1 MWNTFEVT
9 YISVFVLR
17 MARLSLFA
25 CGLLVLNYVSVCSS
39 ATTCTEMSACT
50 ANCDGKK
57 IDVSSLYKA
66 VYVHSNTVYIIIY
79 KLFSIIAVNLYQMTS
94 MTMYLHVLT
103 RFVTRTRMLL

>member
-39 ATTCTEMSACT
+39 ATPCTQMSACT

-57 IDVSSLYKA
+57 IDVSSIYEA
-66 VYVHSNTVYIIIY
+66 VYVHNLLQY
-79 KLFSIIAVNLYQMTS
+79 SIHNYV
-94 MTMYLHVLT
+94 
-103 RFVTRTRMLL
+103 

>member
-9 YISVFVLR
+9 YIPVFVLR

-25 CGLLVLNYVSVCSS
+25 CGLLVLNYVSVCSGKP
-39 ATTCTEMSACT
+39 CTQMSACT

-66 VYVHSNTVYIIIY
+66 VYVHSNTVYIIMY
-79 KLFSIIAVNLYQMTS
+79 KLFSIIAVNLYQMAS
-94 MTMYLHVLT
+94 MTMYLHVAT
-103 RFVTRTRMLL
+103 RLVMSTKMLL